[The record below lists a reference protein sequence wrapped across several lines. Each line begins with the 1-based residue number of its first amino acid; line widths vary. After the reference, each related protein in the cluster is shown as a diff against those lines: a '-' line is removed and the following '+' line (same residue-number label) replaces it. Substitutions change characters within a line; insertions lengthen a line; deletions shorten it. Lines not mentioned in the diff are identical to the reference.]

1 MHDMFDGFW
10 SGVIGALLSTRRGG
24 PPTPAVY
31 LVTFLVGA
39 LSAIII
45 LFISIAW
52 DVGLAK
58 AFSLIIAKF
67 LSPVSLLFPLFGGL
81 MATSVFWSPTSDK

>member
-1 MHDMFDGFW
+1 MFDGFW

-31 LVTFLVGA
+31 IASFLIGA
-39 LSAIII
+39 ISAVII

-52 DVGLAK
+52 EVGPAK
-58 AFSLIIAKF
+58 AFSLMADKF
-67 LSPVSLLFPLFGGL
+67 VSAPTVLVPLFGGL
-81 MATSVFWSPTSDK
+81 MGTSVFWFPRNDE